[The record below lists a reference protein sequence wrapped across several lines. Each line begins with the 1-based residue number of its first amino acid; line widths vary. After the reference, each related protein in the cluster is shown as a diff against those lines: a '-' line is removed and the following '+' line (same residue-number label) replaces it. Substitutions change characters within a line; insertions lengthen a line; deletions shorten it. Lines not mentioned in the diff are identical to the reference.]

1 MLDRQ
6 GSGLHFVLIISL
18 QCGQNRC
25 HLYYFLD
32 RKEGTEGARDFGKVT
47 WLASVRMEGSGSL
60 VMSFPVVHPT
70 VQLSIDYS
78 FILFHA
84 LSFGAVLT

>member
-6 GSGLHFVLIISL
+6 GSGLRFVLIISL

-60 VMSFPVVHPT
+60 VVSYPT